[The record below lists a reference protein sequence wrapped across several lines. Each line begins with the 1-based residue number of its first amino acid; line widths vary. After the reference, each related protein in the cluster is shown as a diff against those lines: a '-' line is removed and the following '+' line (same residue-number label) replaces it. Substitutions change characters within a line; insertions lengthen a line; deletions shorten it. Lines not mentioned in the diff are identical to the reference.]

1 MSVFSRYARYYD
13 LLYRDKDYAS
23 EARFVHSL
31 IRRFAP
37 GASSLLELGCGTG
50 VHAQHLAA
58 LGYELHG
65 VDSSPGMLDQAKARL
80 AGRDAEETSRLSFS
94 LGDIREIRLDRSF
107 DAVISLFH
115 AMSYQVANEDLRAAC
130 STARIHLSPG
140 GIFLFDCWYGPAV
153 LTEKPSARI
162 KRLEDESISVTRFAE
177 PAMRSSR
184 NVVDVHYR
192 IFIREKATGKV
203 EEIEETHRMRYL
215 FKPEVENLLSGC
227 GFSLIE
233 CGEWMTGKEIGSGTW
248 NVYFAAKA
256 RESS

>member
-1 MSVFSRYARYYD
+1 MNVFRRYARYYD
-13 LLYRDKDYAS
+13 LLYRDKNYAS

-31 IRRFAP
+31 IRKFAP
-37 GASSLLELGCGTG
+37 DASSLLELGCGTG
-50 VHAQHLAA
+50 GHAQHLAA
-58 LGYELHG
+58 QGYELHG
-65 VDSSPGMLDQAKARL
+65 VDASPGMLERARSRI
-80 AGRDAEETSRLSFS
+80 AGRDVDQTSRLSYS
-94 LGDIREIRLDRSF
+94 LGDIREIRLNRTF

-115 AMSYQVANEDLRAAC
+115 VMSYQVANEDLRATC

-162 KRLEDESISVTRFAE
+162 KRLEDEEITVTRFAE
-177 PAMRSSR
+177 PAMCSSK

-192 IFIREKATGKV
+192 IFIRDKATEKV

-215 FKPEVENLLSGC
+215 FQPEVENLLSDA

-233 CGEWMTGKEIGSGTW
+233 SGEWMTGNEIGPGTW
-248 NVYFAAKA
+248 NVYFVAQA
-256 RESS
+256 REST